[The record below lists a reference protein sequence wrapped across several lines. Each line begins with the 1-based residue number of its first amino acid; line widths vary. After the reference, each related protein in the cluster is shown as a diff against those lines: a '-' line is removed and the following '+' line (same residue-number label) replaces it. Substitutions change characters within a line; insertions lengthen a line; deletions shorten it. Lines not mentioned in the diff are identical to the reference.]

1 MRASPSPLD
10 HRPQVMVVLLVLP
23 YQVDWSSVPPGGNT
37 DVQDN
42 LRTEPSQD
50 NLRVELR
57 LVHMTVEGLV
67 ERVKVPMQPPVALIP
82 LNIHLGVVVRVGTV
96 VREVK
101 GQDHL
106 THRFIKGL
114 GQL

>member
-1 MRASPSPLD
+1 
-10 HRPQVMVVLLVLP
+10 MVVLLVLL

-42 LRTEPSQD
+42 LRTEPSQH

-67 ERVKVPMQPPVALIP
+67 ERVKVPMQQTLRII

>member
-1 MRASPSPLD
+1 
-10 HRPQVMVVLLVLP
+10 MVVLLVLL

-67 ERVKVPMQPPVALIP
+67 ERVKVPMQQTLRII